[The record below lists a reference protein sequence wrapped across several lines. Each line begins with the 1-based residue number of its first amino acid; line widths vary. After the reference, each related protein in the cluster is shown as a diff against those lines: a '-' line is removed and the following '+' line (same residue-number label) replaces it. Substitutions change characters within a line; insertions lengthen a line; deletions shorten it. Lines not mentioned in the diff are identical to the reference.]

1 MVMRKKMC
9 KRLSSILLLLLCAP
23 LLWAQGKFEFNKE
36 IHDFG
41 NIDEGTVATY
51 EFVFT
56 NVGNQPIILQSVSA
70 SCGCTTPYYTKEPV
84 LPGNK
89 GVIKV
94 AYNSLGRPG
103 AFTKSITIHSNAS
116 EPIKTLLI
124 KGYVHPK
131 TQAKTNPDAPDLQFD
146 KTVWQAGSLQAGQSV
161 KGSFIL
167 RNNGKKTLEIYRVST
182 SCSCIDYT
190 LAKKTIE
197 PGETTAI
204 EFVYTPK
211 KTGKQVQDYIQL
223 QTNDGKQPFHS
234 LLIMAEVVGDTPLK
248 ENKSNPLGF

>member
-1 MVMRKKMC
+1 MKK
-9 KRLSSILLLLLCAP
+9 RINVGIVLWLLLLCSSAA
-23 LLWAQGKFEFNKE
+23 WAQGKFSFNKE

-56 NVGNQPIILQSVSA
+56 NVGDQPIVLQSVSA
-70 SCGCTTPYYTKEPV
+70 SCGCTTPYYTREPV
-84 LPGNK
+84 LPGKK

-94 AYNSLGRPG
+94 SYNSLGRPG
-103 AFTKSITIHSNAS
+103 AFTKSVTIRSNAS

-131 TQAKTNPDAPDLQFD
+131 TEAKTNPDAPDLRFD
-146 KTVWQAGSLQAGQSV
+146 KTVWQVGSLQQGQSA
-161 KGSFIL
+161 KGTFIL

-182 SCSCIDYT
+182 SCDCIEYT
-190 LAKKTIE
+190 LGKKRIE

-204 EFVYTPK
+204 EVLYTAK
-211 KTGKQVQDYIQL
+211 KAGKQVRDYIQL
-223 QTNDGKQPFHS
+223 QTNDGKQTFHS
-234 LLIMAEVVGDTPLK
+234 LVIMADVIGSSPVK
-248 ENKSNPLGF
+248 ENNANPLGF